1 MEKRCRKNIP
11 FPRKQPLLPRRG
23 RRNELRTC
31 RDKRTGVP
39 SPRGFRPSEK
49 KFSLGPPA
57 ADHPAHPPYSLR
69 YRRLVDPRLSALSR
83 NGPCRQPGHDVE
95 VTIRPRHLLHRTGE
109 ELERLGAASD
119 ADKSFCSHAGK
130 RFPASSEAD
139 ASASIP
145 AGFRNRCLT
154 SSSTVRPCLKE

>member
-69 YRRLVDPRLSALSR
+69 YRRRLSTTFCTLR

-95 VTIRPRHLLHRTGE
+95 VTISPGTSFTALAE

-119 ADKSFCSHAGK
+119 ADKFVLLARWKKVSGK
-130 RFPASSEAD
+130 LRSGRFRVNTGW
-139 ASASIP
+139 IP
-145 AGFRNRCLT
+145 EQVLDQLING
-154 SSSTVRPCLKE
+154 SPCLKE